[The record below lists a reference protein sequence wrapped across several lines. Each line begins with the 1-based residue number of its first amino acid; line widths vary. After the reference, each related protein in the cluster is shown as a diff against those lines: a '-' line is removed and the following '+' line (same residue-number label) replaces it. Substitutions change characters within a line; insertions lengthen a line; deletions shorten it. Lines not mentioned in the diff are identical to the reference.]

1 MKHFLALFTV
11 LRSHEKKLKD
21 IRQQNDKTGNFLTE
35 NEAHVRH
42 NANVLTYKT
51 LSSVEYFK
59 QVVNRI

>member
-42 NANVLTYKT
+42 NANVYL
-51 LSSVEYFK
+51 
-59 QVVNRI
+59 